1 MPPRRRASPV
11 LFALCAALLPLP
23 AQAVTDYDPQNRGW
37 NGCSELVRAAAEADI
52 DLRPVRVL
60 DWDQVQ
66 RGQALLVLYPTES
79 LGVAD
84 VSAFVEEG
92 GRVAWFDDFGAS
104 RALLDWL
111 QFRRAPAVQGTA
123 HDPSMRELLVAPAR
137 AQHPLTEG
145 VDALI
150 TNIPVAYTHPR
161 LSPLFDFG
169 DATQGLVLVGQVG
182 RGKLIVGGDPSVF
195 INTMQ
200 QFPGNRRFARNL
212 LEFLAAGS
220 SPRVTLVFGDTRVR
234 GAWRGRG
241 RAQTRQREAVNTLN
255 ESLRALGEALSVPA
269 ALRPLSALLGAA
281 VCAAL
286 ALLRAVLDEVATAS
300 TLVRRATRRS
310 PSSSSRPS
318 SRAATACSR
327 ASPASP
333 RPPSSRP
340 SRAAI
345 GGAFKRIQF
354 TPDLLPSDITG
365 TYVLSPA
372 TAPSSCAR
380 GPSSPT
386 WCSAT
391 RSTAPRPRPRARCS
405 RRCRSARSPSTAR
418 PTARRALLRA
428 RHAEPH
434 RAGGH
439 LPPARGAGRPLPHA
453 RRGALSLAPTTR
465 SASCAPTPRSRPSP
479 AR

>member
-1 MPPRRRASPV
+1 MPLRRRASP
-11 LFALCAALLPLP
+11 LSLALCAALLPLR
-23 AQAVTDYDPQNRGW
+23 AGAVTDYDPQNRAW

-104 RALLDWL
+104 RALLEWL
-111 QFRRAPAVQGTA
+111 QFRRAPAVQGVA
-123 HDPSMRELLVAPAR
+123 HDPSMGELLVAPAR

-145 VDALI
+145 VEALI

-169 DATQGLVLVGQVG
+169 DPAQGLVLVGQVG

-220 SPRVTLVFGDTRVR
+220 SPRVTLVFADTRVR

-286 ALLRAVLDEVATAS
+286 GLLTWGR
-300 TLVRRATRRS
+300 
-310 PSSSSRPS
+310 RPS
-318 SRAATACSR
+318 ERYG
-327 ASPASP
+327 P
-333 RPPSSRP
+333 
-340 SRAAI
+340 
-345 GGAFKRIQF
+345 
-354 TPDLLPSDITG
+354 
-365 TYVLSPA
+365 
-372 TAPSSCAR
+372 R
-380 GPSSPT
+380 GPVGAVAGVSERV
-386 WCSAT
+386 AIFG
-391 RSTAPRPRPRARCS
+391 APRANLLFPALFAR
-405 RRCRSARSPSTAR
+405 RHLE
-418 PTARRALLRA
+418 RALLRA
-428 RHAEPH
+428 AGLRPPVESRSVLARLRDRLDDDARREVVSILDALDALAQEAESK
-434 RAGGH
+434 
-439 LPPARGAGRPLPHA
+439 RGLRVEAGRF
-453 RRGALSLAPTTR
+453 LSLWRRIGAIL
-465 SASCAPTPRSRPSP
+465 SRLEKTE
-479 AR
+479 